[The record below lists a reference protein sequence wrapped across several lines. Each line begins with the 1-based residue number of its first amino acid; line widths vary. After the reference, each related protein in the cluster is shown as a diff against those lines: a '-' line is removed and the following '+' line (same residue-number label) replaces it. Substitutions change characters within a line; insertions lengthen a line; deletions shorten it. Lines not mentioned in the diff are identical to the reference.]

1 MIRVAAVQMTSTAD
15 FDSNLRVAEALMQE
29 AALQGATLVLLP
41 ENFAL
46 YGAGYRQLAEARGE
60 DIQAWLSHWARTLKV
75 TLIGGTIP
83 LTRRPDGSVV
93 SSPRVR
99 AACLI
104 HTPTGELCARYDKLH
119 LFDVAVADAQGRYCE
134 SDVFEPGDRAVVA
147 RVQGLSIGMAVCYD
161 LRFALLAAWLR
172 QAGAQLLV
180 YPSAFT
186 QVTGRAHWEVLL
198 RSRAVENGCYVL
210 AAAQC
215 GQHNEK
221 RYSFGH
227 SMLVDPWGRIVA
239 HLEDQPGVLVADLDL
254 DLLAAIRRDLPVHT
268 HQRFSV
274 ELPDGIRSD

>member
-1 MIRVAAVQMTSTAD
+1 MIRVAAVQMTSVAD
-15 FDSNLRVAEALMQE
+15 LDSNLRATETLMQE
-29 AALQGATLVLLP
+29 AAAQGATLILLP
-41 ENFAL
+41 ENFAW
-46 YGAGYRQLAEARGE
+46 YGAGYRQLAETRG
-60 DIQAWLSHWARTLKV
+60 DALQAWLAHWARTLKV
-75 TLIGGTIP
+75 SLIGGTIP
-83 LTRRPDGSVV
+83 LAHRPDNSAVPP
-93 SSPRVR
+93 PRVR
-99 AACLI
+99 AASLI
-104 HTPTGELCARYDKLH
+104 HNPAGELCVRYDKLH

-134 SDVFEPGDRAVVA
+134 SDVFEPGDRVA
-147 RVQGLSIGMAVCYD
+147 LAHTQGLGIGMAVCYD
-161 LRFALLAAWLR
+161 LRFPLLAAWLR
-172 QAGAQLLV
+172 QAGAELLV

-239 HLEDQPGVLVADLDL
+239 HLEDRPGVLVADLDL
-254 DLLAAIRRDLPVHT
+254 DVLADIRRDLPVHT